1 MAAPPP
7 QSGMTPQQ
15 YYMTLVG
22 QGMRSQDAYAA
33 VVQNFGPP
41 KTPQEQ
47 AKDKAGQQQTAAIVG
62 TAGTVAGLFG
72 AKLAYDW
79 ADKAW
84 KNVTTGE
91 EVSKPVVEAAF
102 KAEGLPYSQSGKL
115 TITRPLPPQT
125 SVVDGSQSGTLNL
138 SGDTT
143 VIDTPAGPQEV
154 PVEAANDPEFIKS
167 VDWGAAG
174 QAGLGALQL
183 YGAYKAYKSGD
194 KAGAGLIG
202 ATGAANTYAGAAQLA
217 AGQGATYAGAQTLA
231 DVIPG
236 LNIAAGAYGGYKT
249 AEMIGDTAAGAGR
262 TKNAALG
269 GALSGASLGAGVGS
283 FFGPGTGTAIGA
295 GIGAAVGGLAGAV
308 GSWTGSG
315 KGQAQVERDQVRS
328 VMKDAGI
335 LDDKYLGTLA
345 DGSKFDFGVDG
356 KPLSWKEFDK
366 RLEATPSYGDT
377 VALTDAMVTGMGLSG
392 RSRSDINLLFSRA
405 AQSNAGDDYGI
416 AKNNVI
422 HFANQLGI
430 TSDVIKANTQ
440 KQFDENNISQAQYD
454 TYMSLAD
461 QFPAGQ
467 SSSGLENA
475 IPAASSTAV
484 PIRPEEGN
492 ALRVSPGLYRIDTGE
507 MIKAKTLRDALDQAY
522 LQRPGKPL
530 EPSQGK

>member
-1 MAAPPP
+1 MALPPP

-15 YYMTLVG
+15 YYMTLIG
-22 QGMRSQDAYAA
+22 QGVRSQDAYAA
-33 VVQNFGPP
+33 VQQNFGPP
-41 KTPQEQ
+41 KTPEEQ
-47 AKDKAGQQQTAAIVG
+47 AKERAGQQQNAAIVG
-62 TAGTVAGLFG
+62 TIGSVAGL
-72 AKLAYDW
+72 ATTVLVYDW
-79 ADKAW
+79 AKKAW
-84 KNVTTGE
+84 KDLTTGQ
-91 EVSKPVVEAAF
+91 EVAKKTVETAF
-102 KAEGLPYSQSGKL
+102 NEQGIPYSQSGKL

-125 SVVDGSQSGTLNL
+125 TVVDGSQAGTLDL

-143 VIDTPAGPQEV
+143 VIDTSAGPQEV
-154 PVEAANDPEFIKS
+154 PVEAANDPEFLSS

-174 QAGLGALQL
+174 QLGLGALQI

-194 KAGAGLIG
+194 KPGAALVG
-202 ATGAANTYAGAAQLA
+202 ATGAVNTYGGAAQLA
-217 AGQGATYAGAQTLA
+217 AGQGATYAGAETLSQ
-231 DVIPG
+231 VLPG

-249 AEMIGDTAAGAGR
+249 AQMIGDTAAGAGR

-269 GALSGASLGAGVGS
+269 GAISGASLGAGIGS
-283 FFGPGTGTAIGA
+283 FVPVVGTAIGA

-315 KGQAQVERDQVRS
+315 KGQAQVQRDQVRS

-366 RLEATPSYGDT
+366 RIEETPSYNDT
-377 VALTDAMVTGMGLSG
+377 VALTGAMVTGMGLSG
-392 RSRSDINLLFSRA
+392 RSGSDINLLFSRA

-416 AKNNVI
+416 AKNNVL

-430 TSDVIKANTQ
+430 TSDVIKASTQ
-440 KQFDENNISQAQYD
+440 KLFDENNISQSQYD
-454 TYMSLAD
+454 TFMSLAN

-475 IPAASSTAV
+475 IPAASSAAV

-507 MIKAKTLRDALDQAY
+507 MIKAKSLRDALEQAY